1 MNNIL
6 EMIKNEKVEWKKLGD
21 VARCFAGGTPKTN
34 IRSYYDGDIPW
45 IRSGEINFNVIRSSE
60 RNITKEGL
68 DKSSAKM
75 IRPNSVVLAMT
86 GATVGRSAVVEFAT
100 ASNQSVAAIENNEE
114 LLNYKFLYYYISNN
128 YENIKNM
135 GQGALTSLN
144 LGIIKNFQIPI
155 PSLETQ
161 ERIVKILDTMVDHFT
176 QLQAE
181 LQARNRQ
188 YEHYRDKLLSEE
200 YLNKLSEKFGG
211 KVEWKNLGDIGK
223 ISMCKRILKNQTSN
237 IGEVPFYKI
246 GTFGKTP
253 DSFISKELFLEYKD
267 KFSYPREGN
276 ILFSASGTIGRTVIF
291 DGKDSY
297 YQDSNIVWIDND
309 ESQAL
314 DKYLYYFYQIVKW
327 PVSKGGTISRI
338 YNRDINKIK
347 ILVPPIA
354 VQEYIVSILDNF
366 NKIVSDINE
375 GLPKEIELRQK
386 QYEYYRERL
395 LDFKREED

>member
-181 LQARNRQ
+181 LQAELQARNRQ

-200 YLNKLSEKFGG
+200 YLNKLTENNNVRKTRLCEIAQLNRGKRVVRNQLSQEGLYPVFQNSLIPLGFYDNKNFNGEKTCIITAGAA
-211 KVEWKNLGDIGK
+211 GDI
-223 ISMCKRILKNQTSN
+223 
-237 IGEVPFYKI
+237 FYQ
-246 GTFGKTP
+246 
-253 DSFISKELFLEYKD
+253 EKD
-267 KFSYPREGN
+267 FWAADDVFVITTDE
-276 ILFSASGTIGRTVIF
+276 TI
-291 DGKDSY
+291 
-297 YQDSNIVWIDND
+297 
-309 ESQAL
+309 
-314 DKYLYYFYQIVKW
+314 DKYLYYFILNKQFILK
-327 PVSKGGTISRI
+327 SKVRRASVPRLSRESI
-338 YNRDINKIK
+338 EGLE
-347 ILVPPIA
+347 ILVPPIP
-354 VQEYIVSILDNF
+354 VQEHIVSILDNF
-366 NKIVSDINE
+366 NKIVTDINE

>member
-1 MNNIL
+1 MAMNKIL

-21 VARCFAGGTPKTN
+21 VCEIIDYKRKPVKKSQRIPGEYPYYGANGIQDYINDYIFDGTFLLMGEDGSVMDEHNRPILHWVDNKKIWVNNHAHVLAEKNKNYNLRYIYYFLSKSDVSDIVNGLPPK
-34 IRSYYDGDIPW
+34 
-45 IRSGEINFNVIRSSE
+45 INQKNL
-60 RNITKEGL
+60 RNIDICFPT
-68 DKSSAKM
+68 
-75 IRPNSVVLAMT
+75 
-86 GATVGRSAVVEFAT
+86 
-100 ASNQSVAAIENNEE
+100 
-114 LLNYKFLYYYISNN
+114 
-128 YENIKNM
+128 
-135 GQGALTSLN
+135 
-144 LGIIKNFQIPI
+144 
-155 PSLETQ
+155 LETQ
-161 ERIVKILDTMVDHFT
+161 EKIVKILDTMVDHFT

-181 LQARNRQ
+181 LQAELQARNRQ
-188 YEHYRDKLLSEE
+188 YEYYRDKLLSEE

>member
-1 MNNIL
+1 MNKLL
-6 EMIKNEKVEWKKLGD
+6 EMIRNEKVEWKKLGD

-34 IRSYYDGDIPW
+34 VRSYYDGDIPW
-45 IRSGEINFNVIRSSE
+45 IRSGEINFNIIRSSE

-68 DKSSAKM
+68 EKSSAKM

-114 LLNYKFLYYYISNN
+114 ILNYKFLYYYISNN

-144 LGIIKNFQIPI
+144 LGIIKNFEIPI
-155 PSLETQ
+155 PSMETQ

-181 LQARNRQ
+181 LQARNRH

-200 YLNKLSEKFGG
+200 YLNKLSENRNIKKARLCEIAQLNRG
-211 KVEWKNLGDIGK
+211 KRVVRNQLSGEGLYPVFQNSLKPLGFYDNKNFSGEKTCIITAGAAGD
-223 ISMCKRILKNQTSN
+223 
-237 IGEVPFYKI
+237 VFYQN
-246 GTFGKTP
+246 
-253 DSFISKELFLEYKD
+253 KD
-267 KFSYPREGN
+267 FWAADDV
-276 ILFSASGTIGRTVIF
+276 FVITT
-291 DGKDSY
+291 DVAI
-297 YQDSNIVWIDND
+297 N
-309 ESQAL
+309 
-314 DKYLYYFYQIVKW
+314 KYLYYCILNKHYILK
-327 PVSKGGTISRI
+327 SKVRRASVPRLSREI
-338 YNRDINKIK
+338 IEGLE
-347 ILVPPIA
+347 ILIPPIS
-354 VQEYIVSILDNF
+354 VQEYIVSILDDF
-366 NKIVSDINE
+366 NKIVNDINE